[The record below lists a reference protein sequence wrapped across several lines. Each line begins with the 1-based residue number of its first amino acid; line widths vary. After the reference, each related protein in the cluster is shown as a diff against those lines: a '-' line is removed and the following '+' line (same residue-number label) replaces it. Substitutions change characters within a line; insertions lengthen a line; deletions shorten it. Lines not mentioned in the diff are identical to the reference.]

1 MHSCL
6 GAPSVK
12 CDNHLDAE
20 RSGRKKI
27 TKPTPNSAPS
37 HSQVTIWT
45 ALLRGLGHAGAS
57 RTSAPSSAS
66 YISRWTKISVLLRGL
81 CEHSV
86 PEAASLPWFNV
97 PQCSQVPTP
106 DSEARS
112 RTQSTPDGIHSP
124 PSGPDSA
131 SPPKVLGLVLPPA
144 ASPEWDI
151 LLSHNSRLR
160 VVGRIGDWPLHPSTS
175 RLDPRSPLITAQ
187 TAVLTEALPRLV
199 CVPPPWLECCER
211 RMAVNNFFYLLIVSL
226 FCRGHGSILGH
237 LPKYNGGPG
246 LGFDVHQ
253 SSDCYKQ

>member
-1 MHSCL
+1 M
-6 GAPSVK
+6 
-12 CDNHLDAE
+12 
-20 RSGRKKI
+20 
-27 TKPTPNSAPS
+27 
-37 HSQVTIWT
+37 
-45 ALLRGLGHAGAS
+45 LRGLGHAGAS

-187 TAVLTEALPRLV
+187 TAVLTEAFPRVACLV
-199 CVPPPWLECCER
+199 SCVSLHLGSSAAGDEWLSTISFC
-211 RMAVNNFFYLLIVSL
+211 LLIVSL

-237 LPKYNGGPG
+237 LPKYNGGTG
-246 LGFDVHQ
+246 VGFHVHQ